1 MIRKNFLYLIFH
13 LPDNTVHTQN
23 KKFTKELL
31 EVSFIVE
38 KLQEIINKLQA
49 PRKILS
55 VHISYCVLF
64 IEIHEN
70 VDIVGRLHLV
80 YLPDYLN
87 AKRLKQH

>member
-1 MIRKNFLYLIFH
+1 MAVLIT
-13 LPDNTVHTQN
+13 D
-23 KKFTKELL
+23 LL
-31 EVSFIVE
+31 CQIVNHIVS
-38 KLQEIINKLQA
+38 IINKLQA

-70 VDIVGRLHLV
+70 VDIVGRLDLV

>member
-1 MIRKNFLYLIFH
+1 MAVLIT
-13 LPDNTVHTQN
+13 D
-23 KKFTKELL
+23 LL
-31 EVSFIVE
+31 CQIVNHFVS
-38 KLQEIINKLQA
+38 IINKLQA

-70 VDIVGRLHLV
+70 VDIVGRLDLV

-87 AKRLKQH
+87 AKRLEQH